1 VKWVTPVAIV
11 AFASCSAESPQIVES
26 DTLTVAD
33 TAINWRTAELPP
45 YPNYPG
51 RRRGRLSARAVGVT
65 EFDDAW
71 RAQAVRCAARA
82 RLLLVAA
89 DDEGGVSMLLEL
101 PGADSLPGAYPVH
114 AGDPRDAPQPPAAD
128 VGFQFFEEFGASAY
142 QASAG
147 TVQVNRLDE
156 RVSGSFQLEIEHIQ
170 TTERARVSGT
180 FDGVR
185 VDSAAAVRCARAG
198 EDPDSADV
206 VEGDS

>member
-1 VKWVTPVAIV
+1 MRWVAPVAIV
-11 AFASCSAESPQIVES
+11 ALTACSSESPQIVES

-33 TAINWRTAELPP
+33 TAINWRTAKLPP
-45 YPNYPG
+45 YPDYPG
-51 RRRGRLSARAVGVT
+51 RSRGRLSARAVGVT

-71 RAQAVRCAARA
+71 RARAVWCAASA
-82 RLLLVAA
+82 RLLLIAA
-89 DDEGGVSMLLEL
+89 DEEGGASMLLEL
-101 PGADSLPGAYPVH
+101 PGTDSLLGAYPVH
-114 AGDPRDAPQPPAAD
+114 TGDPRDAPQPPAAD

-147 TVQVNRLDE
+147 TVHVNRLDE

-170 TTERARVSGT
+170 TMEYARVSGT

-198 EDPDSADV
+198 EDPDSTGV